1 MENICERFGMKYIEL
16 TQLTFIGPA
25 SGIEEIV
32 KEKIMINFDKVH
44 SFFPYN
50 TSDHSSDKFGCH
62 FIGVRK
68 QGNYSKIEMKSS
80 MITVEE
86 SYDTIKDK
94 LK

>member
-1 MENICERFGMKYIEL
+1 MKYIEL

-32 KEKIMINFDKVH
+32 KEKVMINFDKVH
-44 SFFPYN
+44 SFFSYN
-50 TSDHSSDKFGCH
+50 TSDHASD
-62 FIGVRK
+62 
-68 QGNYSKIEMKSS
+68 NYSKIEMKRS

>member
-1 MENICERFGMKYIEL
+1 MKYIEL

-25 SGIEEIV
+25 SGIEEIL
-32 KEKIMINFDKVH
+32 KEKIMINFDKVY
-44 SFFPYN
+44 SFFPCN
-50 TSDHSSDKFGCH
+50 TSDHTSD
-62 FIGVRK
+62 
-68 QGNYSKIEMKSS
+68 NYSKIEMKRS

>member
-1 MENICERFGMKYIEL
+1 MKYIEL

-25 SGIEEIV
+25 SGIEEIL
-32 KEKIMINFDKVH
+32 KEKIMINFDKVY
-44 SFFPYN
+44 SFFPDWDGDDLPDLCN
-50 TSDHSSDKFGCH
+50 TSDHTSD
-62 FIGVRK
+62 
-68 QGNYSKIEMKSS
+68 NYSKIEMKRS